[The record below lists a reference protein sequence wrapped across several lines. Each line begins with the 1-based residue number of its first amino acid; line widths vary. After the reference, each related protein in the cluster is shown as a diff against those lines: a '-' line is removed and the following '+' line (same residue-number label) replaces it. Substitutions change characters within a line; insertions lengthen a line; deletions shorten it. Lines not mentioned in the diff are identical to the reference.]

1 MKAPSLVFLAATLI
15 TAPALAQSADRPA
28 QEKGDIMKD
37 TARPISRIGLLD
49 PADMTSAQREAY
61 ESTPS
66 AKLNLS
72 RLLAQAKTLQ
82 PGMGMLIRAM
92 MTDTTLPPLEREIV
106 ILAVLHLDRG
116 AYEWA
121 QHEQVAA
128 AMGISKD
135 KVDAIADDRF
145 GDPVFDAR
153 EKALLAF
160 TRQTVKAVRVDDYVF
175 GAVKAIYDDRQLVEL
190 IHVIGIYMLIVRVS
204 EVAELEID
212 AVHGAEVWKH
222 AEAAK
227 N

>member
-1 MKAPSLVFLAATLI
+1 MRAAGLMFLAATL
-15 TAPALAQSADRPA
+15 TSSPVFAQETDTPAPA
-28 QEKGDIMKD
+28 KGDTMTE

-49 PADMTSAQREAY
+49 PADMTPAQREAY
-61 ESTPS
+61 ENSPS

-128 AMGISKD
+128 AMGIAQE

-145 GDPVFDAR
+145 GDPVFGDR

-160 TRQTVKAVRVDDYVF
+160 TRQTVKAVRVDDYAF
-175 GAVKAIYDDRQLVEL
+175 GAVRAFYDDRQLVEL
-190 IHVIGIYMLIVRVS
+190 IHVIGIYMLILRVS

-212 AVHGAEVWKH
+212 AVHGVEVWKH
-222 AEAAK
+222 AETSK
-227 N
+227 K